1 MKVKNKRYGE
11 LWSKIQDLIRSIT
24 ENSEDYDEKYVK
36 IKLNSDNKLPLNKT
50 VEISIMTIVAR
61 AIFLD
66 NNKYYPQVRWMFV

>member
-1 MKVKNKRYGE
+1 MKVKNKRYGK

-24 ENSEDYDEKYVK
+24 KNSEDYDEKYVK
-36 IKLNSDNKLPLNKT
+36 IKFNSDNKLPLNKT

-66 NNKYYPQVRWMFV
+66 NNKYYPQVRWMSV

>member
-1 MKVKNKRYGE
+1 MKVKNKRYGK

-36 IKLNSDNKLPLNKT
+36 IKFNSDNKLPLNKT

>member
-1 MKVKNKRYGE
+1 MKVKNKRYGK

-36 IKLNSDNKLPLNKT
+36 IKFNSDNKLPLNKT

-66 NNKYYPQVRWMFV
+66 NNKYYPQVRWMSV

>member
-1 MKVKNKRYGE
+1 MKVKSKRYGK

-36 IKLNSDNKLPLNKT
+36 IKFNSDNKLPLNKT

>member
-1 MKVKNKRYGE
+1 MKRYGK

-36 IKLNSDNKLPLNKT
+36 IKFNSDNKLPLNKT

-66 NNKYYPQVRWMFV
+66 NNKYYPQVRWMSV

>member
-1 MKVKNKRYGE
+1 MKVKNKRYGK

>member
-1 MKVKNKRYGE
+1 MKVKTKRYGE

-36 IKLNSDNKLPLNKT
+36 IKFNSDNKLPLNKT
-50 VEISIMTIVAR
+50 VEISIMAIVAR

-66 NNKYYPQVRWMFV
+66 NNKYYPQVRWMSV

>member
-66 NNKYYPQVRWMFV
+66 NNKYYPQVRWMSV

>member
-1 MKVKNKRYGE
+1 MKVKTKRYGE

-36 IKLNSDNKLPLNKT
+36 IKFNSDNKLPLNKT

-66 NNKYYPQVRWMFV
+66 NNKYYPQVRWMSV

>member
-1 MKVKNKRYGE
+1 MKVKNKRYGK

-36 IKLNSDNKLPLNKT
+36 IKFNSDNKLPLNKT

-66 NNKYYPQVRWMFV
+66 NNKYYPQVRWMSA

>member
-1 MKVKNKRYGE
+1 MKVKNKRYGK

-36 IKLNSDNKLPLNKT
+36 IKFNSDNKLPLNKT

-66 NNKYYPQVRWMFV
+66 NNKYYPQVRWMLV

>member
-1 MKVKNKRYGE
+1 MKVKNKRYGK
-11 LWSKIQDLIRSIT
+11 LWSKIQYLIRSIT

-36 IKLNSDNKLPLNKT
+36 IKFNSDNKLPLNKT

-66 NNKYYPQVRWMFV
+66 NNKYYPQVRWMSV

>member
-1 MKVKNKRYGE
+1 MKVKNKRYGK

-36 IKLNSDNKLPLNKT
+36 IKFNSNNKLPLNKT

-66 NNKYYPQVRWMFV
+66 NNKYYPQVRWMSV

>member
-1 MKVKNKRYGE
+1 MKVKNKRYGK

-36 IKLNSDNKLPLNKT
+36 IKFNSDNKLPLNKT

-61 AIFLD
+61 AIFLY
-66 NNKYYPQVRWMFV
+66 NNKYYPQVRWMSV

>member
-1 MKVKNKRYGE
+1 MKVKNKRYGK

-36 IKLNSDNKLPLNKT
+36 IKFNSDNKLPLNKT
-50 VEISIMTIVAR
+50 VEISIMAIVAR

-66 NNKYYPQVRWMFV
+66 NNKYYPQVRWMSV

>member
-1 MKVKNKRYGE
+1 MKVKNKRYGK

-36 IKLNSDNKLPLNKT
+36 SKFNSDNKLTLNKT
-50 VEISIMTIVAR
+50 VEISIMTIVAT

>member
-1 MKVKNKRYGE
+1 MKVKTKRYGE

-36 IKLNSDNKLPLNKT
+36 IKFNSDNKLPLNKT

-66 NNKYYPQVRWMFV
+66 NNKYYPQVRWMSA